1 MLNKK
6 KENLD
11 SNSWKAESQAT
22 DKENL
27 NVDLIESCD
36 NHLVNNIIINS
47 SVTSDPSENVFYIKD
62 LVKKLITNEIWN
74 SSWCLHI
81 SLKKNLY
88 FPKKN
93 DGVKRIKSNNISINK
108 KMSDAY
114 HKKSKICTEIKI
126 YGEERKTVNYATSVE
141 TVKKKASVRK
151 T

>member
-1 MLNKK
+1 MEKTLENVKQK

-62 LVKKLITNEIWN
+62 LA
-74 SSWCLHI
+74 
-81 SLKKNLY
+81 KKNLL
-88 FPKKN
+88 PM
-93 DGVKRIKSNNISINK
+93 KSEIVV
-108 KMSDAY
+108 DA
-114 HKKSKICTEIKI
+114 CT
-126 YGEERKTVNYATSVE
+126 SH
-141 TVKKKASVRK
+141 
-151 T
+151 